1 MSAAQQ
7 AAGGPDPACRLNLLE
22 DCLQRDEQM
31 RHFRTPRLTCADSDG
46 TNKLLSPAAAPYN
59 KSQVRFL
66 DQLVHCALQGKQKKG
81 ALTHTE

>member
-1 MSAAQQ
+1 
-7 AAGGPDPACRLNLLE
+7 
-22 DCLQRDEQM
+22 M
-31 RHFRTPRLTCADSDG
+31 RHFRTLRLTCTDSDG